1 MLGPLFNPR
10 SVLLTGV
17 SPEPGN
23 LARSSLYNLVTF
35 GFKGAIHLLGRK
47 EVELFGHTIRTSW
60 DDIPDGI
67 DVAVILTPART
78 VAETLD
84 QCGRKGIRYAIVQSA
99 GFTELGGE
107 GEVLAA
113 EVKAVA
119 HRHGIRFTGPNG
131 LGIIHP
137 SHGFAPI
144 FIPLRPQWRFG
155 GVSIATQSGGMGF
168 AYLWTM
174 ADQNV
179 GVAKFVSMGN
189 KMDLDEV
196 DYLDYYAKDPET
208 RAVVLYLEGIVRGRA
223 LFEALRDCGKPVL
236 VHKAGHTEGGS
247 KMAFSH
253 TAALTA
259 DDDVLGAM
267 LRQAGATRVHT
278 MEDVISRSK
287 VVELPPCRGSRV
299 AVISRSGGHAVVAA
313 DCAAESGFQ
322 LPPFSPEFLAAAAG
336 RQVMRKGN
344 PLDLGDVFD
353 FDLYARLLETAVQDP
368 GFDAVLLLFGYFP
381 PFETEASRR
390 LLPKI
395 HELNDRYGK
404 PVALILLADEHELT
418 EVRRA
423 QPNTY
428 FNSVE
433 EAFAALKVSRDHQVR
448 LQALATATPDAAPAG
463 IDAAS
468 ARVANAPDGT
478 MPMDEA
484 FRVLSDA
491 GIPTAPSVLVQ
502 SVADLSNVP
511 PFPVAAKVASARAVH
526 KSDVG
531 GVQLGIPDR
540 AALEAAVADLAGRFG
555 PFGEGEGV
563 LVQSMAAPGV
573 EAIVG
578 GRQDPVFGPL
588 VVVGLGGVLVE
599 VLKDTAIRLAPVS
612 LASARD
618 MIAELKGAALFRG
631 VRGRAPAD
639 VEALARVV
647 HAVSYLVAGCPAM
660 GEIDLNPVLVHPHG
674 ATVVDVRIRKDAAQ
688 GN

>member
-618 MIAELKGAALFRG
+618 MIAELKGAARSG
-631 VRGRAPAD
+631 ASAAGRRRTSKRWPAWST
-639 VEALARVV
+639 RCRTSSR
-647 HAVSYLVAGCPAM
+647 AVPRWAKS
-660 GEIDLNPVLVHPHG
+660 
-674 ATVVDVRIRKDAAQ
+674 T
-688 GN
+688 

>member
-278 MEDVISRSK
+278 MEGVISRSK

>member
-1 MLGPLFNPR
+1 MLGPLFEPR

-60 DDIPDGI
+60 DDIPDGV

-78 VAETLD
+78 VAETLE
-84 QCGRKGIRYAIVQSA
+84 QCGRKGIRHVIVQSA
-99 GFTELGGE
+99 GFAELGAE
-107 GEVLAA
+107 GEALGD
-113 EVKAVA
+113 EVRAVA
-119 HRHGIRFTGPNG
+119 RRHGIRFTGPNG
-131 LGIIHP
+131 LGVIHP
-137 SHGFAPI
+137 AHGFAPV
-144 FIPLRPQWRFG
+144 FIPLRPQWRPG
-155 GVSIATQSGGMGF
+155 GISIATQSGGMGF

-196 DYLDYYAKDPET
+196 DYVRYFAADPQT
-208 RAVVLYLEGIVRGRA
+208 RAIVLYLEGIARGRE
-223 LFEALRDCGKPVL
+223 LFQALRDCGKPVL

-259 DDDVLGAM
+259 DDDVLDAM
-267 LRQAGATRVHT
+267 LRQAGAVRVHST
-278 MEDVISRSK
+278 EALISRSK

-299 AVISRSGGHAVVAA
+299 AVISRSGGHAVVSA
-313 DCAAESGFQ
+313 DCAAESGFE
-322 LPPFSPEFLAAAAG
+322 LPAFSPEFLEAAAG

-353 FDLYARLLETAVQDP
+353 FELYARLLETAVQDP
-368 GFDAVLLLFGYFP
+368 NFDAVILLFGYFP

-404 PVALILLADEHELT
+404 PVLLTLLADHLELT

-433 EAFAALKVSRDHQVR
+433 EAFAALKVSRDHHAR
-448 LQALATATPDAAPAG
+448 LEALATAAPDVAPAG
-463 IDAAS
+463 IGAAA
-468 ARVANAPDGT
+468 ARVAGASNGT
-478 MPMDEA
+478 LPMDSA
-484 FRVLSDA
+484 FRVLTDV
-491 GIPTAPSVLVQ
+491 GIPTAPYVVVQ
-502 SVADLSNVP
+502 SSLDLPLVP
-511 PFPVAAKVASARAVH
+511 TFPVAAKVASARAVH

-531 GVQLGIPDR
+531 GVLLGIPDR
-540 AALEAAVADLAGRFG
+540 AALEVAIGDLVGRFG
-555 PFGEGEGV
+555 PFGAGEGV

-588 VVVGLGGVLVE
+588 IVVGLGGVLVE

-612 LASARD
+612 LDEARE
-618 MIAELKGAALFRG
+618 MIDELKGVALFRG
-631 VRGRAPAD
+631 VRGRPPAD

-647 HAVSYLVAGCPAM
+647 HAVSHLVAGCPGI
-660 GEIDLNPVLVHPHG
+660 GEIDLNPVLVHPQG
-674 ATVVDVRIRKDAAQ
+674 ATVVDVRIRKGEVD
-688 GN
+688 